1 MKLLIFLLII
11 LLMLFLIPIPIKI
24 SIFYSN
30 EDYYIKLYKSKIIS
44 KKDKINADKTTKF
57 TELFINKYKKSNL
70 KDKFSGIIKSK
81 VFLSIITKELKKNKF
96 KPILKF
102 NGYADYSLG
111 DAGNTAL
118 FLGIISYFLPIFYKF
133 LLLFFKI
140 KSQNYQ

>member
-57 TELFINKYKKSNL
+57 TELFINKYK
-70 KDKFSGIIKSK
+70 F
-81 VFLSIITKELKKNKF
+81 
-96 KPILKF
+96 
-102 NGYADYSLG
+102 
-111 DAGNTAL
+111 
-118 FLGIISYFLPIFYKF
+118 
-133 LLLFFKI
+133 
-140 KSQNYQ
+140 